1 MSKFVIVDTEYG
13 RVRGIRKVTVFNSE
27 FISFLG
33 IPYAAPPLETLRF
46 KVTICLQNFRYF

>member
-1 MSKFVIVDTEYG
+1 MSKFNIVETEYG
-13 RVRGIRKVTVFNSE
+13 KVRGVVKVTALNSE

-46 KVTICLQNFRYF
+46 KVKHFRYF